1 MITEIQLEVA
11 RKPKGSVGIESI
23 NGALRLRLPRH
34 VFKGYQKYLY
44 LGLSDTARNRKL
56 AEAKV
61 QQIESDI
68 FFERFDPTLERY
80 KPPSYS
86 LPAKPEKPSLTL
98 SSLWDK
104 YTQFKTKTL
113 SPSSLKDFKKIAN
126 HIKKLPTQSPDAA
139 KQIANHLIDTL
150 SLESAKR
157 TLTQLSACCDWAVDR
172 DLIEKNSFTGMT
184 KRLKVTKKHLINPF
198 TAQERDAIIKA
209 FEEFPQHR
217 HYAPYVKF
225 LFLTGC
231 RTSEAVG
238 LQWQHIDLAMTFVTF
253 QEVVVDGQR
262 HDTTKTHKIR
272 RFPINQS
279 LKNLLIEIKPDAPHP
294 SAPVFTDSIGNLVR
308 PSNFSR
314 RHWQPVVNSL
324 GIVYRTQYNTRHTFI
339 TLCLEAK
346 VPVAQIAA
354 WVGNSPRI
362 IWEHYAGLIQSEV
375 PEI

>member
-1 MITEIQLEVA
+1 MA
-11 RKPKGSVGIESI
+11 RKPKGSVGIETV
-23 NGALRLRLPRH
+23 NGSLRLRLPRH
-34 VFKGYQKYLY
+34 VFRGQQKYLY
-44 LGLSDTARNRKL
+44 LGLSDTVKNRKL

-61 QQIESDI
+61 QQIQADI

-86 LPAKPEKPSLTL
+86 LPPKPDKSNQLTL
-98 SSLWDK
+98 NFLWEK
-104 YTQFKTKTL
+104 YTQFKAKTL
-113 SPSSLKDFKKIAN
+113 SPSSLKDFKKVAN
-126 HIKKLPTQSPDAA
+126 HIKRLPTQSPDAA
-139 KQIANHLIDTL
+139 KQIANHLLDTL
-150 SLESAKR
+150 SIDSAKR
-157 TLTQLSACCDWAVDR
+157 VLTQLSACCDWAVDR
-172 DLIEKNSFTGMT
+172 DLIEKNPFTGMT
-184 KRLKVTKKHLINPF
+184 KRLKVTKKHSINPF

-217 HYAPYVKF
+217 HYAPFVKF

-262 HDTTKTHKIR
+262 HGTTKTHKIR
-272 RFPINQS
+272 KFPINQS
-279 LKNLLIEIKPDAPHP
+279 LKDLLIAIKPDAPYP
-294 SAPVFTDSIGNLVR
+294 KTSVFTDSLGNLVR
-308 PSNFSR
+308 PNNFLR
-314 RHWQPVVNSL
+314 RHWQPVVKSL
-324 GIVYRTQYNTRHTFI
+324 AIAYRPQYNTRHTFI

-354 WVGNSPRI
+354 WVGNSPRV

-375 PEI
+375 PEL

>member
-1 MITEIQLEVA
+1 MA
-11 RKPKGSVGIESI
+11 RKPKGSVGIETV
-23 NGALRLRLPRH
+23 NGSLRLRLPRH
-34 VFKGYQKYLY
+34 VFKGQQKYLY
-44 LGLSDTARNRKL
+44 LGLSDTVKNRKL

-61 QQIESDI
+61 QQIQADI

-86 LPAKPEKPSLTL
+86 LPPKPDKFNQLTL
-98 SSLWDK
+98 NFLWEK
-104 YTQFKTKTL
+104 YTQFKAKTL
-113 SPSSLKDFKKIAN
+113 SPSSLKDFKKVAN
-126 HIKKLPTQSPDAA
+126 HIKRLPTQSPDAA
-139 KQIANHLIDTL
+139 KQIANHLLDTL
-150 SLESAKR
+150 SIDSAKR
-157 TLTQLSACCDWAVDR
+157 VLTQLSACCDWAVDR
-172 DLIEKNSFTGMT
+172 DLIAKNSFAGMT
-184 KRLKVTKKHLINPF
+184 RRLKVTKKHSINPF

-209 FEEFPQHR
+209 FEEFSQHR
-217 HYAPYVKF
+217 HYAPFVKF

-238 LQWQHIDLAMTFVTF
+238 LQWQHIDLALTYVTF

-262 HDTTKTHKIR
+262 HSSTKTHKIR
-272 RFPINQS
+272 KFPINQS
-279 LKNLLIEIKPDAPHP
+279 LKDLLFSIKPDAPHP

-308 PSNFSR
+308 PNNFLR

-324 GIVYRTQYNTRHTFI
+324 AISYRPQYNTRHTFI

-354 WVGNSPRI
+354 WVGNSPRV

-375 PEI
+375 PEL